1 MLTVAYYFSKGKEAV
16 VKVGARLGERN
27 DAQKV
32 KVLERREGHYETQD
46 VSFGKVYRWCPQCV
60 VIQCVCGEKVTL
72 TSSRTICQCGADH
85 ARLIREEL
93 ACRKPK
99 DEAAL
104 HPWRLWHSSE
114 SSGIPF

>member
-1 MLTVAYYFSKGKEAV
+1 

-32 KVLERREGHYETQD
+32 KVLERLEGHYETQD

-72 TSSRTICQCGADH
+72 ASSRTICQCGSDH
-85 ARLIREEL
+85 AGLIREEL
-93 ACRKPK
+93 AFRKPK

-114 SSGIPF
+114 GSGIPF